1 MQPFDV
7 SLQRRAVWP
16 TIDTH
21 DGYQMACL
29 QMACVRRA
37 SKTILTVCA
46 QLYSTVRILTTPMD
60 SNGSTHDVSMLAHS
74 YKVVA

>member
-29 QMACVRRA
+29 QMACVKNHIDGVRTA
-37 SKTILTVCA
+37 V
-46 QLYSTVRILTTPMD
+46 LYCTNSD
-60 SNGSTHDVSMLAHS
+60 HS
-74 YKVVA
+74 DGF